1 MDINKINE
9 GVAKLL
15 SSIRDLEGF
24 DIVEKIAVLQSSA
37 SLLQN
42 TLAAESLKEIYKNV
56 FKNLLGGKD
65 A

>member
-1 MDINKINE
+1 MDTIKINE
-9 GVAKLL
+9 GVTKVLISL
-15 SSIRDLEGF
+15 KDLEGF

-56 FKNLLGGKD
+56 FKNMLGGDK
-65 A
+65 